1 MHSTACNGIIP
12 GNFPNGIPYADYNTW
27 NVGLGFTWKVF
38 TLDLR
43 YYDTDLSKGDCN
55 AFTSDPTASGFGNVT
70 SINTGGAGSSW
81 CGAAFVA
88 KLSADL
94 TLGSLK

>member
-1 MHSTACNGIIP
+1 L
-12 GNFPNGIPYADYNTW
+12 GNA
-27 NVGLGFTWKVF
+27 
-38 TLDLR
+38 
-43 YYDTDLSKGDCN
+43 
-55 AFTSDPTASGFGNVT
+55 T
-70 SINTGGAGSSW
+70 SINGGFGSSW

>member
-1 MHSTACNGIIP
+1 MP
-12 GNFPNGIPYADYNTW
+12 GNIPNGIPYADYNTW

-55 AFTSDPTASGFGNVT
+55 AFTSDPTATGIGNVT
-70 SINTGGAGSSW
+70 PINTGGAGSSW

>member
-1 MHSTACNGIIP
+1 M
-12 GNFPNGIPYADYNTW
+12 
-27 NVGLGFTWKVF
+27 GLTWKVF

-55 AFTSDPTASGFGNVT
+55 AFTSDPTAEVSAT
-70 SINTGGAGSSW
+70 ARQTAINGGPTSSW
-81 CGAAFVA
+81 CGASFVA